1 PPPSLNN
8 GGNRFSS
15 SQSLRAVAL
24 EQITIH
30 SAHRLRLCTDT
41 AARTLL
47 RVPAVKIDVQPVGR
61 FGDEALEEQRTEDR
75 AGESR
80 GRNVAEVRH
89 LAAELVVVAHPQRHG
104 PQR

>member
-1 PPPSLNN
+1 
-8 GGNRFSS
+8 
-15 SQSLRAVAL
+15 
-24 EQITIH
+24 
-30 SAHRLRLCTDT
+30 RLRLCTDT

-104 PQR
+104 PQRIMCGGAGARELRDEPLVAAEQRRQLRPESD